1 MLSDGGGIIS
11 ESGGDYFSELG
22 GEIISESGARIASEF
37 AQKPR
42 FHRVQGNN
50 AYSTVPDEQFSR
62 WLQHNVPTLFQ
73 VAQNHPDWKNRK
85 IRFEFWASAPL
96 TAESAALYAAAKA
109 EINANRYEIRV
120 RLGDDIMELCEDIGD
135 DAIR

>member
-22 GEIISESGARIASEF
+22 GEIISESGGGL
-37 AQKPR
+37 PR
-42 FHRVQGNN
+42 NLHKSLVFIECKATN